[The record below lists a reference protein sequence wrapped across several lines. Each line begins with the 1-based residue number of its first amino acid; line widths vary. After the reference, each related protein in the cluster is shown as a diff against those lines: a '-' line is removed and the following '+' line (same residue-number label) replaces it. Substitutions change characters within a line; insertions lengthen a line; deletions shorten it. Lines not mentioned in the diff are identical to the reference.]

1 MTTVFLDTI
10 QQYEVKILHE
20 IDLLKINQHI
30 SDYSKISDI
39 LLTTFKELRLE
50 FGSNADILCGFKND
64 YNCDITYGM
73 DTSNLILI
81 TVRIEDYSCDI
92 MKILDKISDN
102 IDIINDT
109 PIMVLLTTDFR
120 YKK

>member
-1 MTTVFLDTI
+1 MLSELKFCLVVDSMNNEKFEQSKQVGSRI
-10 QQYEVKILHE
+10 KE
-20 IDLLKINQHI
+20 IFI
-30 SDYSKISDI
+30 
-39 LLTTFKELRLE
+39 RLYFDKRE
-50 FGSNADILCGFKND
+50 GCFKND

-92 MKILDKISDN
+92 MKILDKISDK